1 MYCEYGSEVIRCEYN
16 AMKDLLHPK
25 EKRKL
30 LAALQTSAP
39 RAKVLYLL
47 ISVRRV
53 SMDQRDECQAESL

>member
-1 MYCEYGSEVIRCEYN
+1 MYSEYGNEAIRYESN

-47 ISVRRV
+47 VSKRRV
-53 SMDQRDECQAESL
+53 SKDFHSAECL